1 MTPITINSVS
11 RATAETTQI
20 GCIFFCVIP
29 WLRLA
34 YYIQIRLFGDH
45 MDCREKIISEDF
57 ADFIFSERQLEESGW
72 PLERFCP
79 IRLLGGM
86 GIAYIERKI
95 VGEMSIQIQGYVNI
109 PKLFTT
115 VDTSSMDAS
124 GVLRLRNRE
133 RLRLRGQGVI
143 IGIIDTGIDYQ
154 HPAFLDELGR
164 TRILR
169 IWDQTVQTG
178 TAPDGFYYG
187 SEYDSE
193 QITEALNAEEP
204 LSVVPTRDVSDSHGT
219 FLASIAAGRE
229 DAEADFVGAAS
240 DANLAVVKLKPA
252 KQYLRDF
259 YFAGDSETIYQE
271 NDIMAGLQYLTELQE
286 KLNMPMVI
294 VCGLGSDNGGHSGNS
309 LLSRFYDIVSVRAGI
324 VTVLPMGN
332 ETNRAHHFLGNI
344 REEGGYEEVEI
355 RVPEGTNGFYLGL
368 WAQPPEQYTV
378 GMRSPGGEVIPTIP
392 ARLNGSAV
400 YNLVLEESTVYV
412 DYRIVEPAYG
422 SQLIFVRF
430 RRPSAGVWVL
440 RVTNDIYINGRYHIW
455 LPITGLNDPQAVFLQ
470 PNPETT
476 LTLPAA
482 AASPIS
488 VAAYNHVNS
497 SIYIHSGRGFT
508 RIGGI
513 KPDLAAPGVNV
524 YGALTGGRYG
534 VKSGTSVAAAHVAGA
549 AALLLEWGLVRGNR
563 RNLSTEEVKAYL
575 IRGAVRE
582 SEIEYPSPIWGYG
595 TLNIYRVFT
604 GLRG

>member
-1 MTPITINSVS
+1 M
-11 RATAETTQI
+11 A
-20 GCIFFCVIP
+20 
-29 WLRLA
+29 
-34 YYIQIRLFGDH
+34 
-45 MDCREKIISEDF
+45 CRDQIISEDY

-86 GIAYIERKI
+86 GIAYIERSV
-95 VGEMSIQIQGYVNI
+95 VGELSIQNQGYVNI

-115 VDTSSMDAS
+115 VDTGSMDAS

-133 RLRLRGQGVI
+133 RLGLRGQGVI
-143 IGIIDTGIDYQ
+143 IGLIDTGIDYR
-154 HPAFLDELGR
+154 HPAFSDELGR

-178 TAPDGFYYG
+178 EAPEGFYYG
-187 SEYDSE
+187 SEYTDE
-193 QITEALNAEEP
+193 QINEALRAEDP
-204 LSVVPTRDVSDSHGT
+204 LTVVPTRDVSDGHGT

-229 DAEADFVGAAS
+229 DAAADFVGAAS
-240 DANLAVVKLKPA
+240 DAYLAVVKLKPA

-259 YFAGDSETIYQE
+259 YFAGDSESIYQE
-271 NDIMAGLQYLTELQE
+271 NDIMAGLQYMVELQE
-286 KLNMPMVI
+286 KLDMPMVI
-294 VCGLGSDNGGHSGNS
+294 VCGLGTDNGGHSGNS
-309 LLSRFYDIVSVRAGI
+309 LLSRLYDIVSVRAGI

-344 REEGGYEEVEI
+344 REEGGSEEVEI
-355 RVPEGTNGFYLGL
+355 RVPEGTEGFYLGL

-378 GMRSPGGEVIPTIP
+378 GLRSPGGEVIPTIP

-430 RRPSAGVWVL
+430 RRPSPGVWIL

-455 LPITGLNDPQAVFLQ
+455 LPVTGLADPQAAFLR

-476 LTLPAA
+476 MTVPSAA
-482 AASPIS
+482 ESPIS
-488 VAAYNHVNS
+488 VAAYNHVDG
-497 SIYIHSGRGFT
+497 SIYLHSGRGFT
-508 RIGGI
+508 RLGDI
-513 KPDLAAPGVNV
+513 KPDIAAPGVNV
-524 YGALTGGRYG
+524 YGALPNGRYG
-534 VKSGTSVAAAHVAGA
+534 TRSGTSVAAGHVAGA

-575 IRGAVRE
+575 IRGAIRDPQ
-582 SEIEYPSPIWGYG
+582 IDYPSPVWGYG
-595 TLNIYRVFT
+595 KLNIYRVFT